1 MVNLDK
7 NEYVYLMIVRT
18 YRINSHAMEC
28 NVHSFKTE
36 NDVKCAML
44 NIVSN
49 NARSYKSSIKY
60 ISYDG
65 TAVVNTSIV
74 ASARIE
80 FASGTVKT
88 YEAVRSR
95 VEEVK

>member
-18 YRINSHAMEC
+18 YIINSHAREC
-28 NVHSFKTE
+28 NVRSFKTE
-36 NDVKCAML
+36 NDIKCAML

-49 NARSYKSSIKY
+49 NTRSYKSSIKS

-65 TAVVNTSIV
+65 TAVVNTNIV
-74 ASARIE
+74 ASARIR
-80 FASGTVKT
+80 FSSGTVKT
-88 YEAVRSR
+88 YEAVRRSI
-95 VEEVK
+95 EELK